1 MEYDPYLDKSKSDE
15 EISKLKEDKEANIIF
30 ARQDYQIKDGISMDL
45 DREKSYLC
53 ISANQEF
60 LEKGEEKL
68 KKSIEGLQRADEKT
82 ENKVIEVIENERNQS
97 EQCKYISK
105 SHRKDGEVDPRPYY
119 RKHRLPLGKVHIIAD
134 S

>member
-30 ARQDYQIKDGISMDL
+30 ARQDYQIKDGISLDL

-82 ENKVIEVIENERNQS
+82 ENKVIEVIKTERNQS
-97 EQCKYISK
+97 EQ
-105 SHRKDGEVDPRPYY
+105 G
-119 RKHRLPLGKVHIIAD
+119 LGAIFG
-134 S
+134 

>member
-30 ARQDYQIKDGISMDL
+30 ARQDYQIKDGISLDL

-60 LEKGEEKL
+60 LEKAEEKL
-68 KKSIEGLQRADEKT
+68 KKSIEGLQRADENT
-82 ENKVIEVIENERNQS
+82 ENRVIEVIETERNQS
-97 EQCKYISK
+97 EQ
-105 SHRKDGEVDPRPYY
+105 G
-119 RKHRLPLGKVHIIAD
+119 LGAIFG
-134 S
+134 